1 MTEPTLVRIDPAEE
15 RALILE
21 VLRRLGAGTEEADDQ
36 ARVLVEGDL
45 RGHPSHGVQRLPVI
59 AERIR
64 RGLIRP
70 GGSYEARWSGEAMLR
85 VDGRFGLGPYVARR
99 AGEEIATRARRTGVA
114 SAAIHN
120 ASHLGMLAL
129 YVEPLALRGL
139 VALGFTTSEAL
150 VHPWGGRL
158 ALVGTNPIAVAIP
171 TDDEPFVM
179 DMATGAISR
188 GEVIARGLRGQSLP
202 PGSAVDANGNPT
214 ADPAAAEAISPFG
227 GAKGFALGLA
237 IELLVAALTESAL
250 GEQVR
255 GTLDVSDPV
264 SKGDL
269 LVAFDPIGAG
279 IAPFQKR
286 LGEYLRELRSSPP
299 APGAAGVMIPGDR
312 SRAERRRRLN
322 EGIPLP
328 APLWREL
335 LELRDRFP
343 ATPSVHA

>member
-1 MTEPTLVRIDPAEE
+1 MTEPKLVRIDAVEE

-21 VLRRLGAGTEEADDQ
+21 VLSRLGAGPEEAEDQ

-45 RGHPSHGVQRLPVI
+45 RGHPSHGIQRLPVI

-70 GGSYEARWSGEAMLR
+70 KARYELRWSGEAMLR
-85 VDGRFGLGPYVARR
+85 VDGRFGLGPHVARR
-99 AGEEIATRARRTGVA
+99 AGDEIATRAHRTGVA

-120 ASHLGMLAL
+120 TSHLGMLAL
-129 YVEPLALRGL
+129 YVEPLALGGL
-139 VALGFTTSEAL
+139 LALGFTTSEAL

-158 ALVGTNPIAVAIP
+158 ALVGTNPIAIAIP
-171 TDDEPFVM
+171 TDDQPFVM

-202 PGSAVDANGNPT
+202 PGAAVDADGNPT
-214 ADPAAAEAISPFG
+214 EDPAAAEAISPFG
-227 GAKGFALGLA
+227 AAKGFALGLA

-269 LVAFDPIGAG
+269 LMVFDPTAAG
-279 IAPFQKR
+279 IAPFQER
-286 LGEYLRELRSSPP
+286 LGEYLRELRNSPP
-299 APGAAGVMIPGDR
+299 APAAAGVMIPGDR
-312 SRAERRRRLN
+312 SRAERRRRLS
-322 EGIPLP
+322 EGVPLP
-328 APLWREL
+328 AALWREL
-335 LELRDRFP
+335 LELRHRLP